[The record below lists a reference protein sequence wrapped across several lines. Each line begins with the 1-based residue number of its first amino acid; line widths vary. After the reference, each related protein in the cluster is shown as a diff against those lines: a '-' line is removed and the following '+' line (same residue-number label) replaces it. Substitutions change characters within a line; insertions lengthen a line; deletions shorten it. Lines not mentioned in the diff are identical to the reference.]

1 MMSVSDV
8 SRCPTLKLTFLCRRP
23 AAAQTRASTEPK
35 PNQATALLNKYIAT
49 PENRAQA
56 SSLYGKVNDATQQT
70 LTRERKDRL
79 ARGVE
84 TVGAQGY
91 KLFNNIRK
99 GGEK

>member
-1 MMSVSDV
+1 MNVSNDLPN
-8 SRCPTLKLTFLCRRP
+8 CATLKLMPLSSMTSRSNVR
-23 AAAQTRASTEPK
+23 QHRT
-35 PNQATALLNKYIAT
+35 QAKSSDSLLNKYIAT

-56 SSLYGKVNDATQQT
+56 SSLYGKVNEATQQT
-70 LTRERKDRL
+70 LTKERKERL

>member
-1 MMSVSDV
+1 M
-8 SRCPTLKLTFLCRRP
+8 
-23 AAAQTRASTEPK
+23 EPR
-35 PNQATALLNKYIAT
+35 PNQATAMLNRYIAT

-56 SSLYGKVNDATQQT
+56 SNLYGKVNDATQQA

-79 ARGVE
+79 AKSVE

-99 GGEK
+99 GAKE